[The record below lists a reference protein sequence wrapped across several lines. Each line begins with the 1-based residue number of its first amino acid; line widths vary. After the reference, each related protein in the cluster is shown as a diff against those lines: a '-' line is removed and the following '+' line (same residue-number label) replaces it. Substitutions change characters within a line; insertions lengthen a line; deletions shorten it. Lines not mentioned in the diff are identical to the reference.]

1 MAKKAYIGV
10 PSFEPVEL
18 PSGYTQVEY
27 IQSSSSGGQY
37 INTRFSPDSNTRI
50 VCTVYGFDTSKGS
63 QFVFGSRISSSS
75 NAFTLLCTDN
85 QAYRSDFGAN
95 QATFS
100 TSVNISGMLTID
112 KNKTT
117 TTLNGNDNVNN
128 TAQSFTSPLN
138 IYLLACNTN
147 GAAGNYAVN
156 IKLYSCKIFNNGT
169 LVRNFIPCKNSNGT
183 VGMYDLVN
191 STFYTNAGTGV
202 FTAGASTIT
211 EKARQIKKIYTGVN
225 NIARKVKKGYI
236 GVGGI
241 ARLFFNSAELSYY
254 GRLTSLSRARCKIAT
269 AAIGNYYIWA
279 GGESSTTAQSNVDC
293 YTTSLTKGSIS
304 SLTLSESDLAGTNVG
319 NYALFG
325 LVQTENVFTYSS
337 SLTRGVKSVSTAR
350 EYVGAASTANHALFA
365 GGIDYSDIEY
375 STVDAFN
382 TSLTL
387 STAPTL
393 VSSRH
398 YITGASF
405 NGYAFFIGGIY
416 SAGSPRGSL
425 RSTVDCYS
433 ISLTRVSV
441 SSMPYVTAFNAV
453 ATTNTHL
460 LISGGRNDNSSSNSA
475 SNQTTAFNSS
485 LTRISAPVM
494 ASAKQTHAGAG
505 LSDYAVFAGGNIH
518 ASLQSNPIDIYDTS
532 LVHTTMTNN
541 LWACEYFSGLGYK
554 NKAIFAGGKI
564 DSSWNGSSTSNV
576 AAFILE

>member
-27 IQSSSSGGQY
+27 IQSSGTQY
-37 INTRFSPDSNTRI
+37 INTGYTPNNNTRI
-50 VCTVYGFDTSKGS
+50 VCKVSGYPATNTN
-63 QFVFGSRISSSS
+63 QTLFGSRSGVGSSDGFMFLTTSQNCYRTDFDGTTSSYAASVSIS
-75 NAFTLLCTDN
+75 DN
-85 QAYRSDFGAN
+85 L
-95 QATFS
+95 
-100 TSVNISGMLTID
+100 IID
-112 KNKTT
+112 KNKNI
-117 TTLNGNDNVNN
+117 TTLNGANKN
-128 TAQSFTSPLN
+128 TISGSAFTSTYP
-138 IYLLACNTN
+138 IYIFAANN
-147 GAAGNYAVN
+147 GGTADFHTSGV
-156 IKLYSCKIFNNGT
+156 KLYYLMIYDNDVLT
-169 LVRNFIPCKNSNGT
+169 RHFIPCKNTSGAI
-183 VGMYDLVN
+183 GLYDLVYGV
-191 STFYTNAGTGV
+191 FYSNTGTGV

-225 NIARKVKKGYI
+225 NIARKVKKGYV

-269 AAIGNYYIWA
+269 AAIGNYYILA

-337 SLTRGVKSVSTAR
+337 SLTRSVKSVSTAR

-460 LISGGRNDNSSSNSA
+460 LISGGRNDNSSSESA

-532 LVHTTMTNN
+532 LVHTIMTNN